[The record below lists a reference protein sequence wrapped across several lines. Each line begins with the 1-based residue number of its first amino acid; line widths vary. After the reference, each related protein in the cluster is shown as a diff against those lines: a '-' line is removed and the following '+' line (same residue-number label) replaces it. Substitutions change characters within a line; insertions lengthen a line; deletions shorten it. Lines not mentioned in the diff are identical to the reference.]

1 MVKVTQLRGHRG
13 AKCFFFP
20 DGWLLT
26 ALFLPSCPQVCV
38 SASFQVP
45 CLLLSLPLPLL
56 CPCLLCLFPVLHP
69 PLIPFSLGLT
79 HPLSLSPLHPPIPV
93 SVSFLQG
100 HLLRNRGIWRS
111 LGTAGPGIPRPLP
124 CGCGRKGGQRAEEGG
139 TAAKLELG
147 PSSGWERNEETRNL
161 GTEGVGV
168 RGAKAAPEWKSGPL
182 PALWADLGLSLD
194 FAQRRSGPRTI
205 RSLNKKAMDP
215 GPRGPR
221 GPGHGCGALPRPQP
235 KKSCLQWLPPP
246 VTATP
251 CGSAHSF
258 QWGCC
263 YLGWGPVPV
272 EAERRLRPADQQGL
286 RGCAPRPRMAK
297 GGGRSAGCGDR
308 VHRALTYELTA
319 SALVSPL
326 AANCIGHRYV
336 RLNASCRDLSGRPGW
351 CPGGNGELLAP
362 CSTRGPR
369 PSYLIPTFPLPLPE
383 PALPWASPVLPA
395 AARRASELCTCRSLC
410 LTHPSQL
417 FCIFPLY

>member
-1 MVKVTQLRGHRG
+1 MFSRWVVAYSPALTVLPAGLCISIFSG
-13 AKCFFFP
+13 SLPPPFP
-20 DGWLLT
+20 
-26 ALFLPSCPQVCV
+26 PP
-38 SASFQVP
+38 P
-45 CLLLSLPLPLL
+45 PSLPLFALL
-56 CPCLLCLFPVLHP
+56 PVLGL
-69 PLIPFSLGLT
+69 PLIPFSFGLT
-79 HPLSLSPLHPPIPV
+79 HPLSLSPLHPAHLCV
-93 SVSFLQG
+93 SSPFYRAV
-100 HLLRNRGIWRS
+100 LLRNLGIWRS
-111 LGTAGPGIPRPLP
+111 LGTTEPAIPRPLP

-139 TAAKLELG
+139 TAAKLALG

-168 RGAKAAPEWKSGPL
+168 RGAKAAPECKAGPL

-194 FAQRRSGPRTI
+194 FAQRRSGPRMI
-205 RSLNKKAMDP
+205 RSLNKKTMDP

-221 GPGHGCGALPRPQP
+221 GPGHGCGDLPRPQP

-263 YLGWGPVPV
+263 YLGWGPIPV

-286 RGCAPRPRMAK
+286 RGCAPRPRMAQ
-297 GGGRSAGCGDR
+297 GGGLSAGRGDR

-336 RLNASCRDLSGRPGW
+336 RLNASCRDL
-351 CPGGNGELLAP
+351 
-362 CSTRGPR
+362 
-369 PSYLIPTFPLPLPE
+369 
-383 PALPWASPVLPA
+383 
-395 AARRASELCTCRSLC
+395 
-410 LTHPSQL
+410 
-417 FCIFPLY
+417 